1 MASSSPDK
9 VEPIAVIGM
18 ACRFPGDGRNVEEL
32 YAMLNRGDNAW
43 TEFPADR
50 LNING
55 FFHPSGTRQG
65 SIGFRGGHFIDG
77 NFKAFD
83 APVSFSPPSINRAIL
98 TARFSLFFFYFC
110 AVFLHCPDRGGGH

>member
-1 MASSSPDK
+1 MASSPDK

-32 YAMLNRGDNAW
+32 YAMLKRGDNAW
-43 TEFPADR
+43 AEFPADR

-83 APVSFSPPSINRAIL
+83 APVSFPFTFPSSPSPISQSCNTDSAL
-98 TARFSLFFFYFC
+98 NF
-110 AVFLHCPDRGGGH
+110 